1 LNKQLAVYLILLLV
15 FIVGSIY
22 NFRIRKQCVY
32 SIKLTKSRLIILIII
47 PLIFL
52 SIAYYIGR
60 NSWNNYILAI
70 SAGIFVISAGVGE
83 GIHERGIYYHPPGI
97 ILLAKLAK
105 WEDIR
110 DSELDINKNKLKS
123 FKIKTTTMFADQ
135 YYSKDIN
142 EINEYIK
149 IKTKKN

>member
-1 LNKQLAVYLILLLV
+1 MDNQLVIYLILLLT

-22 NFRIRKQCVY
+22 NFRIRKQCIY
-32 SIKLTKSRLIILIII
+32 SIKLTKSRHIVLLII

-52 SIAYYIGR
+52 IIVYYIGR
-60 NSWNNYILAI
+60 NSWDNYILAV
-70 SAGIFVISAGVGE
+70 SASIFVISAGLGE

-110 DSELDINKNKLKS
+110 DSELDINENKLKS
-123 FKIKTTTMFADQ
+123 FKIKTTTMFVDQ
-135 YYSKDIN
+135 YYSKYIN

-149 IKTKKN
+149 TKTENH